1 MRECVCVCVCVCDMQ
16 SLLDVHVHTRLEFL
30 YYKAH
35 TITPSLHHTLTAEDA
50 IERLLD
56 LSPYF
61 LKNLVHLIFS
71 RKEFTVDES
80 EEEKR
85 RDL

>member
-1 MRECVCVCVCVCDMQ
+1 MCDTE
-16 SLLDVHVHTRLEFL
+16 SLLHTYIQDSSFCPIKL
-30 YYKAH
+30 
-35 TITPSLHHTLTAEDA
+35 TPSHPHILTAEDA

-80 EEEKR
+80 EGKR

>member
-1 MRECVCVCVCVCDMQ
+1 MCDTE
-16 SLLDVHVHTRLEFL
+16 SLLDIHTKLEFL
-30 YYKAH
+30 SYKAH
-35 TITPSLHHTLTAEDA
+35 ILTSSHPHTLTAEDA

-80 EEEKR
+80 EGETS
-85 RDL
+85 D